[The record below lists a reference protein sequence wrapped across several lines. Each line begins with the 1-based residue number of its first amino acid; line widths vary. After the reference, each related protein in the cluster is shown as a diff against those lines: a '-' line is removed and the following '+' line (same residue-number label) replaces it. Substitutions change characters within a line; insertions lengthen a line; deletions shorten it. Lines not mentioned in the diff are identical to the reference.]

1 MHLNI
6 IGIYCSHSSP
16 LVHRVAQ
23 YSREP
28 EATHIL
34 VYSYTRYNCIS
45 VAINLENCIQGTTKK
60 ISSTFYWIK
69 INKIA
74 AIWDDDG
81 ETAIEIFVF

>member
-28 EATHIL
+28 EATHVL

-45 VAINLENCIQGTTKK
+45 VANLENCIQGTTTTKK
-60 ISSTFYWIK
+60 SALLS
-69 INKIA
+69 
-74 AIWDDDG
+74 
-81 ETAIEIFVF
+81 IELKLTR

>member
-28 EATHIL
+28 EATHVL

-45 VAINLENCIQGTTKK
+45 VAINLENCIQGTTTTKK
-60 ISSTFYWIK
+60 SALLS
-69 INKIA
+69 
-74 AIWDDDG
+74 
-81 ETAIEIFVF
+81 IELKLTR